1 MSDSILSTNHRER
14 ERQIENIKR
23 VARGDKVEK
32 KIYVQ
37 MEDLD
42 EKKKREEEVRLEREK
57 KNERSAALKDA
68 RMPWFCPKCKKVMK
82 KRLDDKMYRL
92 HQHCFDCQI
101 TFENKL
107 RIEGK
112 YEKWEESKVLNNQL
126 SYIRD
131 QISSIEDWKV
141 EASKP
146 VEIYDSVG
154 VKEIELQQEK
164 WSQNKEQVEK
174 MSTEALEELNKIKEE
189 VEEKLNSLE
198 V

>member
-1 MSDSILSTNHRER
+1 METEHQRHQKAREAILRGEEAPKRIMVQMTNTEEDKERSEEAKLER
-14 ERQIENIKR
+14 ER
-23 VARGDKVEK
+23 
-32 KIYVQ
+32 
-37 MEDLD
+37 
-42 EKKKREEEVRLEREK
+42 
-57 KNERSAALKDA
+57 KNERSDALKEA
-68 RMPWFCPKCKKVMK
+68 RTPWFCPKCNKVMK
-82 KRLDDKMYRL
+82 HRNDDKMYRL